1 MYIRRKVFSLLQDE
15 NGEERYFSTTEF
27 INYDLEL
34 EQREFGKKQKNARAI
49 ARANQGAE
57 AAANKAAKERARI
70 EAGIK
75 AVNEAGGIN
84 KVTNKEMINWL
95 QDKKYRNAVES
106 GLNGGQ
112 IQSEKINQIAKGA
125 EANSEIAADKIAARG
140 KTVSSV
146 RSEGGNSFKA
156 GGRDINVRADNSG
169 QTLTTS
175 KTGPHNQ
182 QETKVVSKANR
193 RRSNVVQ
200 NANQKEREILV
211 NERVKGRRRGKVR
224 KITTNRGQ
232 GINFEGGNKNA
243 TTIVS
248 ETPNQ
253 YVNVNT
259 SKLPEGR
266 TVNIDSVY
274 TKPKG
279 QPRPNSKPKTTTALV
294 PVSKPELPVKLPK
307 PTTIN
312 ESSNVVNKGK
322 EKFLKTRRGK
332 ILLGAAALTT
342 AAGTGYGIY
351 KHNKNK
357 KQAATSEAE

>member
-15 NGEERYFSTTEF
+15 TGEERYFSTTEF
-27 INYDLEL
+27 INYDL

-75 AVNEAGGIN
+75 AVKEAGGID

-95 QDKKYRNAVES
+95 QDRKYRSAVES

-112 IQSEKINQIAKGA
+112 IRSEKIDRIAKGA
-125 EANSEIAADKIAARG
+125 EANAEIAADKIVTRG

-182 QETKVVSKANR
+182 QETRVVSKANK

-211 NERVKGRRRGKVR
+211 NERIKGRRRGKVR

-232 GINFEGGNKNA
+232 GINFEGGSKNA
-243 TTIVS
+243 TTIIS

-266 TVNIDSVY
+266 TVNIESVY
-274 TKPKG
+274 NKPKG
-279 QPRPNSKPKTTTALV
+279 QPRPNSKPKTTTTTALV
-294 PVSKPELPVKLPK
+294 PVSKPELPVELPK
-307 PTTIN
+307 PAIN

-357 KQAATSEAE
+357 KQAAAAEAE